1 MDVFYVPTQFHRFV
15 HSLFTNLYMRAPFAL
30 GGFEGMKKADACAQ
44 LTGLPSHEFVVDELR
59 IQTCEERIY
68 RRVDAWVVMFYM
80 FFIVS
85 SVWNAWK
92 VLTLLPAINLKSEK
106 QKDPAKVEA
115 GKKGA
120 DTKNKKKEREEA
132 EHKRLLHDVQNWR
145 LDMAYLRALSP
156 DTRLGDALQK
166 LPSITQSPR
175 APARMELSDQ

>member
-1 MDVFYVPTQFHRFV
+1 
-15 HSLFTNLYMRAPFAL
+15 MRAPFAL

-115 GKKGA
+115 GRKGA
-120 DTKNKKKEREEA
+120 VARNNKKEREEA

-166 LPSITQSPR
+166 LPSITQSPC
-175 APARMELSDQ
+175 ASARMELLDQ